1 MKKFGSVLLR
11 LIACLVVFDLI
22 GVAGAFVFD
31 IFFSGP
37 ALGALLFY
45 ATWFVDGVFC
55 GAVAYSVACG
65 EDVADQAADEK
76 VGLVVI
82 GTSLALTGGLLYL
95 FYVTMWQRGV
105 ADEHY
110 VPDNV
115 GLTITFFV
123 AMIGMMVL
131 SHTALRPNPKK
142 SESAKLP

>member
-1 MKKFGSVLLR
+1 M
-11 LIACLVVFDLI
+11 
-22 GVAGAFVFD
+22 
-31 IFFSGP
+31 
-37 ALGALLFY
+37 
-45 ATWFVDGVFC
+45 DGVFC